1 MLGALSPMRGS
12 ASTRVERLEKPETT
26 TSRHVVDAV
35 DSVLRPRG
43 HEIRKGDKWF
53 CPLDFST
60 HRSKVRS
67 VSVSSSVKTSV
78 KTSVKKAGFLGSH
91 VGVDSVRGALHP
103 TKTDVS
109 NPPLHVNRGI
119 RPF

>member
-1 MLGALSPMRGS
+1 MRGS

-67 VSVSSSVKTSV
+67 VSV

-91 VGVDSVRGALHP
+91 VGVDSVSGALHP

-109 NPPLHVNRGI
+109 NPPLHVNRESD
-119 RPF
+119 RD

>member
-1 MLGALSPMRGS
+1 MSKR
-12 ASTRVERLEKPETT
+12 
-26 TSRHVVDAV
+26 
-35 DSVLRPRG
+35 
-43 HEIRKGDKWF
+43 DKWF

-67 VSVSSSVKTSV
+67 VSVKTSV

-91 VGVDSVRGALHP
+91 VGVDSIRGALPP

-109 NPPLHVNRGI
+109 NPPPHVNRESDRD
-119 RPF
+119 RPNF